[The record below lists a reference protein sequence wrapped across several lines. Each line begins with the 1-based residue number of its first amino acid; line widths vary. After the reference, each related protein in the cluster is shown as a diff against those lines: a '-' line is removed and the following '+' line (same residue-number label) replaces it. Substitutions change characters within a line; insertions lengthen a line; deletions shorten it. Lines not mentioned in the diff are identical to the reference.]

1 MKNKRKLAF
10 QPPFWKKLRKLQIR
24 PTAVGMAPN
33 FSHRSRSS
41 KIFVEKFLIDFVYLG
56 GNSITE
62 LSLLR
67 VYDIPTDKLQ
77 VKQACVH
84 QQN

>member
-1 MKNKRKLAF
+1 MVSNSSNNY
-10 QPPFWKKLRKLQIR
+10 
-24 PTAVGMAPN
+24 VEN
-33 FSHRSRSS
+33 FR
-41 KIFVEKFLIDFVYLG
+41 IDFVYFG

-67 VYDIPTDKLQ
+67 TLVYDIPTDKLQ

-84 QQN
+84 QQNWWLTRYKLLIAIGGHPAKSQL

>member
-1 MKNKRKLAF
+1 MVSNSSNNY
-10 QPPFWKKLRKLQIR
+10 
-24 PTAVGMAPN
+24 VEN
-33 FSHRSRSS
+33 FR
-41 KIFVEKFLIDFVYLG
+41 IDFVYFG

-67 VYDIPTDKLQ
+67 TLVYDIPTDKLQ

-84 QQN
+84 QQNWWLTRYKLLIAIGGHRPKANSNAFILF